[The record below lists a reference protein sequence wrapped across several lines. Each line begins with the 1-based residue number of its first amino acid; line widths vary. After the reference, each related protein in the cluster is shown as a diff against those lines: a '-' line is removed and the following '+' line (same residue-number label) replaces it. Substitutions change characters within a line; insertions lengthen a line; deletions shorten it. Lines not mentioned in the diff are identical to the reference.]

1 MAADVMRLLQ
11 QHDSTAT
18 GRSVSQKRQFLAPT
32 PPDTVG
38 DHELRRFLSSGAASL
53 RGVQARG
60 AGSSDPTRAPSF
72 EGSFKRTYHAY
83 LDSELVTYDEGV
95 YAIPGEAA
103 YVGTFPYFGQPTEEL
118 ARSAQGRSEERRV
131 GKECVRT

>member
-38 DHELRRFLSSGAASL
+38 DHELRRFLSSAAASL

-60 AGSSDPTRAPSF
+60 TGRSDPTRAPYF
-72 EGSFKRTYHAY
+72 AASFKPTHPAHPDTALAPYHQEPRRAP
-83 LDSELVTYDEGV
+83 S
-95 YAIPGEAA
+95 
-103 YVGTFPYFGQPTEEL
+103 
-118 ARSAQGRSEERRV
+118 RER
-131 GKECVRT
+131 

>member
-60 AGSSDPTRAPSF
+60 AGSYDPTPAPQFAGRLNRPYQAVLASQPDNYA
-72 EGSFKRTYHAY
+72 T
-83 LDSELVTYDEGV
+83 GV
-95 YAIPGEAA
+95 HAIPTPG
-103 YVGTFPYFGQPTEEL
+103 
-118 ARSAQGRSEERRV
+118 
-131 GKECVRT
+131 

>member
-60 AGSSDPTRAPSF
+60 A
-72 EGSFKRTYHAY
+72 
-83 LDSELVTYDEGV
+83 
-95 YAIPGEAA
+95 
-103 YVGTFPYFGQPTEEL
+103 
-118 ARSAQGRSEERRV
+118 RSEEHTSELQSLMRISYAVFCLKNQKHINIYARSTQNV
-131 GKECVRT
+131 NKQS

>member
-38 DHELRRFLSSGAASL
+38 DHELRRFLSSGAASP

-60 AGSSDPTRAPSF
+60 AGS
-72 EGSFKRTYHAY
+72 
-83 LDSELVTYDEGV
+83 
-95 YAIPGEAA
+95 
-103 YVGTFPYFGQPTEEL
+103 
-118 ARSAQGRSEERRV
+118 RSEERRV
-131 GKECVRT
+131 GKECVSTCRSRWSPCHYKKKNNRCIGINSRLDEYMIAYYYTLI